1 LEKFHRKHT
10 QLILSGVQ
18 PQPMKVLFNA
28 GFVDKISLDNICAN
42 IDVALLRA
50 EALLAAATTAQ

>member
-1 LEKFHRKHT
+1 
-10 QLILSGVQ
+10 
-18 PQPMKVLFNA
+18 MKVLFNA